1 VPVPAETG
9 AVRPAVYAALALLFA
24 GTAGAQDGT
33 DDASDAA
40 ELIRE
45 SARAYIPARAVKRP
59 PPSYPHT
66 ELSRGREAWVELSY
80 CIDESGKPQNIV
92 VVDSAGSN
100 NFERAAVDAVRNW
113 RFEPAFVDGQPSWQ
127 SNNLQLV
134 TFAIDDGTMGGSRR
148 TRTQFREL
156 RRLIDE
162 HKLPEADELFQEL
175 IGSNRLNLYELGK
188 IWAQRVRYEALA
200 GDLYTLDVALHRASA
215 SNGQWMEQEHY
226 FQMLAFRI
234 KVELQLGNYATAIS
248 AFARL
253 EEVAG
258 EDDPGVVELQPTMV
272 KVHELIASDAI
283 LKTPAEVRA
292 RGGCYG
298 CNDSYWFRPAR
309 RKFMFA
315 DVDGELQSVE
325 MRCDHRRFEA
335 PVSDLVEWHIP
346 ESWGTCFVE
355 VYGKPGTTF
364 NVLTLPD
371 NWEG

>member
-1 VPVPAETG
+1 M
-9 AVRPAVYAALALLFA
+9 YAALALLFA
-24 GTAGAQDGT
+24 GNAGAQGGPG
-33 DDASDAA
+33 DASDPA
-40 ELIRE
+40 EFIRE
-45 SARAYIPARAVKRP
+45 SARASVPARAVKRP
-59 PPSYPHT
+59 PPSYPHI
-66 ELSRGREAWVELSY
+66 ELTKGREAWVELSY
-80 CIDESGKPQNIV
+80 CIDESGTPQNIV
-92 VVDSAGSN
+92 VLDSAGPES
-100 NFERAAVDAVRNW
+100 FERAAVNAVEKW
-113 RFEPAFVDGQPSWQ
+113 RFEPALVDGQPSWQ

-134 TFAIDDGTMGGSRR
+134 TFAIDDGVMGGSRR

-162 HKLPEADELFQEL
+162 RKLPEADELFQEL
-175 IGSNRLNLYELGK
+175 IDSDRLNLYELGK

-200 GDLYTLDVALHRASA
+200 GDLFTLDLALHRASA
-215 SNGQWMEQEHY
+215 SNGQWMEHEHY
-226 FQMLAFRI
+226 VQMLAFRI
-234 KVELQLGNYATAIS
+234 KVELQLGNYASAIS
-248 AFARL
+248 AFTKL
-253 EEVAG
+253 EEAAG
-258 EDDPGVVELQPTMV
+258 EDDPGVAELQPTIT
-272 KVHELIASDAI
+272 KVRELIASDAV
-283 LKTPAEVRA
+283 LKTPAEVRT

-346 ESWGTCFVE
+346 ESWGSCFVE

-364 NVLTLPD
+364 NVLALPD